1 MRFIAILVLL
11 IQAAVLPP
19 PFPRDGATKL
29 LENDRVVVWDVAWLR
44 QAYPVHRHI
53 YDYAGVYYTNGDRIV
68 VSDRGARSPTTS
80 AAWDSFFF
88 RRGVT
93 HSEEGAS
100 DDPLRAVFV
109 EFKEPNA
116 LGVPDTDASSPTFP
130 VGLGKQVRESERV
143 VIWEFA
149 PAGTAPSAHRHAKD
163 AVVVAFT
170 NLKPRVTY
178 VLRGTLNNDEQTT
191 GANRAYVFELK

>member
-1 MRFIAILVLL
+1 
-11 IQAAVLPP
+11 
-19 PFPRDGATKL
+19 
-29 LENDRVVVWDVAWLR
+29 
-44 QAYPVHRHI
+44 
-53 YDYAGVYYTNGDRIV
+53 
-68 VSDRGARSPTTS
+68 
-80 AAWDSFFF
+80 
-88 RRGVT
+88 VT

-116 LGVPDTDASSPTFP
+116 LGVVDTDVSSPIFP

-143 VIWEFA
+143 AIWEFA
-149 PAGTAPSAHRHAKD
+149 PAPGIAPSPHHHAKD

-178 VLRGTLNNDEQTT
+178 FLRGTVHSDEQTT